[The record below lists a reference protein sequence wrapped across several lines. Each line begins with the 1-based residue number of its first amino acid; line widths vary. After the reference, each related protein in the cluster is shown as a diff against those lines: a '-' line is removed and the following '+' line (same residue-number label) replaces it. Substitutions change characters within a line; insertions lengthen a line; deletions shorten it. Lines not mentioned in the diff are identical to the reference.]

1 MTGWLYILRNDK
13 TGRYYVGSTSS
24 LERIIKQ
31 HKNGHTRTT
40 KILKTFTLAYTEE
53 HDNILE
59 ARLRERQLISYKS
72 RKYLDDLVNSG
83 RIGINKT
90 P

>member
-1 MTGWLYILRNDK
+1 MRGWLYILRNDI
-13 TGRYYVGSTSS
+13 TGRYYIGSTSN
-24 LERIIKQ
+24 LERRIKQ